1 MPSLKSRF
9 PFPKAFTCA
18 IVLYGAF
25 FLTLTVSGQSS
36 SESLLP
42 INSFGMHGIQIHS
55 GTPYLETSPPERIL
69 PEAQEWEGDQQPHT
83 LSVVE
88 LDRDGF
94 KYWGYYGLNKGRGI
108 GLARSNDFVHWT
120 KYEKNP
126 LWLNA
131 RWPSAIIDPST
142 PGRVYLAIT
151 RDYDT
156 LHSRI
161 VLASSEDGF
170 CLQELRTLVDA
181 DSGGMPL
188 NQNPN
193 LYIDPRSAQVVLT
206 FFRGDAAHSSIIIK
220 RADHPLELATAH
232 EKLLLSGGK
241 TLAAPNLLYLPK
253 IGIYYLVTEICP
265 EHRDRAEWQVKAF
278 VSRTVDGPYVPVS
291 NNPVQAA
298 NRACLFQHL
307 FDGIF
312 YGFQSHLTDEHK
324 WEMELIRQQLP

>member
-1 MPSLKSRF
+1 MPLLKSRF
-9 PFPKAFTCA
+9 PFPKALTSASVLCA
-18 IVLYGAF
+18 ALL
-25 FLTLTVSGQSS
+25 LTLIASGQAPSDR
-36 SESLLP
+36 LLP
-42 INSFGMHGIQIHS
+42 TNSFGMHGTQIH
-55 GTPYLETSPPERIL
+55 GGVHYLETSPPERIL
-69 PEAQEWEGDQQPHT
+69 PDAQDWEADQQPHT
-83 LSVVE
+83 LSVVQ

-108 GLARSNDFVHWT
+108 GLARSNDLMHWT
-120 KYEKNP
+120 KYERNP

-142 PGRVYLAIT
+142 PGRVYLAVT

-161 VLASSEDGF
+161 VLASFEDGF
-170 CLQELRTLVDA
+170 CLQELQTLVDR

-193 LYIDPRSAQVVLT
+193 LYIDPCSGQAVLA
-206 FFRGDAAHSSIIIK
+206 FFRGNTTHSNIILK

-232 EKLLLSGGK
+232 EKLLLSDAK
-241 TLAAPNLLYLPK
+241 TLAAPNLLYLPN

-265 EHRDRAEWQVKAF
+265 EHRGQGEWQVKAF

-312 YGFQSHLTDEHK
+312 YGFQSHLTEHG